1 MDSDTMTR
9 TAAAKRHL
17 ALAAEVRRH
26 DEAYYVHARPTIS
39 DQDYDR
45 LYRELL
51 DLEKQFPD
59 LVTPESP
66 SQRVGGTPLSE
77 FKPVQHLI
85 PMLSLDNTY
94 SQTEVREFVQRLQR
108 LLPNESLEFIVEPKV
123 DGVAMNLRYER
134 GQFIQGATRGD
145 GTTGDDITQNLRT
158 VRNLPLRLKASS
170 IPDLMEV
177 RGEVYMT
184 RAGFEQLNKQR
195 VARGEEAFAN
205 ARNSAAGS
213 LKQLD
218 SRLVAKRPLML
229 KVYGLGKVEGTG
241 KTFTSHS
248 EVLDWLHSAGF
259 PTPEKTWRCHTVDE
273 LLAAIDELDKI
284 RRDFAYETDGAVIK
298 LNSLEQRERA
308 GFTAKAPRWA
318 MAYKYAAEQAETKL
332 KAITIQVGRTGTLT
346 PVAELEPVFLAGS
359 TIARATLHNEDELRR
374 KDIRIGDTVTIE
386 KAGEVIPAVVGVVLT
401 KRTGQET
408 IFQFPKRCPEC
419 DSEIQRMPGAGGDL
433 AAAWRC
439 INPDCP
445 AQVQGRL
452 VHFCSRGAMDIE
464 GGGDVLTG
472 QLVKNKLVKDVADLY
487 SLTLDQLL
495 TIERMGKKS
504 AQNFLDGVAAS
515 KTRDLW
521 RLIYGLGILHV
532 GVGGAKALARA
543 YPNLDAIAS
552 ASIEQLT
559 QTNDIG
565 EVIANSIHE
574 WFRNP
579 RNQQLIDRLRAA
591 GLNFTSTSFAAPA
604 ANSPIA
610 GKTFV
615 LTGTL
620 PTLKREEAA
629 ARIEAAGGKVSGS
642 VSKKTNYLVA
652 GEEAGSKLTKAQEL
666 GVAILDEPA
675 LLKLLET

>member
-1 MDSDTMTR
+1 MTR
-9 TAAAKRHL
+9 AQAEQRH
-17 ALAAEVRRH
+17 AQLAAEVRRH

-39 DQDYDR
+39 DQEYDR
-45 LYRELL
+45 FYRELL
-51 DLEKQFPD
+51 ELEKSFPD

-66 SQRVGGTPLSE
+66 TQRVGGEPISA
-77 FKPVQHLI
+77 FHPVQHLT

-94 SQTEVREFVQRLQR
+94 SQGEVREFVNRLQR
-108 LLPNESLEFIVEPKV
+108 IVPEEPLDWVVEPKV

-134 GQFIQGATRGD
+134 GSFTLGATRGD
-145 GTTGDDITQNLRT
+145 GTTGDDITVNLRT
-158 VRNLPLRLKASS
+158 VRNLPLRLKGSA
-170 IPDLMEV
+170 PDLMEV
-177 RGEVYMT
+177 RGEVFMT

-195 VARGEEAFAN
+195 VARGEEPFAN

-218 SRLVAKRPLML
+218 SRLVAKRPLVL
-229 KVYGLGKVEGTG
+229 KVYGLGQVEGAPASF
-241 KTFTSHS
+241 KTHL
-248 EVLDWLHSAGF
+248 EVLNWLHSAGF
-259 PTPEKTWRCHTVDE
+259 PTPEKTWHCRSVEE
-273 LLAAIDELDKI
+273 LFSAIDELDKI
-284 RRDFAYETDGAVIK
+284 RRDFIYETDGAVIK
-298 LNSLEQRERA
+298 LNSLALRERA

-332 KAITIQVGRTGTLT
+332 KAISIQVGRTGALT

-401 KRTGQET
+401 KRTGDET
-408 IFQFPKRCPEC
+408 IFEFPKRCPEC
-419 DSEIQRMPGAGGDL
+419 GGEIQRVAGTGGEL

-452 VHFCSRGAMDIE
+452 GHWCSRGAMDIE
-464 GGGDVLTG
+464 GGGDVLTS
-472 QLVKNKLVKDVADLY
+472 QLVKHRLVKEVADLY
-487 SLTLDQLL
+487 TLTLDQLL

-504 AQNFLDGVAAS
+504 AQNFLDGLQAS
-515 KTRDLW
+515 KSRDLW
-521 RLIYGLGILHV
+521 RLIHGLGILHV
-532 GVGGAKALARA
+532 GVGGAKALARSFRS
-543 YPNLDAIAS
+543 LDEIAN

-559 QTNDIG
+559 GTNDIG
-565 EVIANSIHE
+565 EVIARSIHD

-579 RNQQLIDRLRAA
+579 RNQQQIERLRAA
-591 GLNFTSTSFAAPA
+591 GLNFTSTSYSETVSAPD
-604 ANSPIA
+604 SPLV

-652 GEEAGSKLTKAQEL
+652 GEDAGSKLTKAQEL
-666 GVAILDEPA
+666 GVAILDESA
-675 LLKLLET
+675 LLKLLESM

>member
-1 MDSDTMTR
+1 MT
-9 TAAAKRHL
+9 TGQASKRHAEL
-17 ALAAEVRRH
+17 ATEVRSH

-51 DLEKQFPD
+51 DLEKQFPE
-59 LVTPESP
+59 LVTPDSP
-66 SQRVGGTPLSE
+66 TQRVGGTPISE
-77 FKPVQHLI
+77 FKPVQHLT

-94 SQTEVREFVQRLQR
+94 SQAEVREFVQRVQR
-108 LLPNESLEFIVEPKV
+108 IIPGETLEWIVEPKV
-123 DGVAMNLRYER
+123 DGVAMNLRFER
-134 GQFIQGATRGD
+134 GEFVLGATRGD
-145 GTTGDDITQNLRT
+145 GTTGDDITVNLRT
-158 VRNLPLRLKASS
+158 IRNLPMRLKGEA
-170 IPDLMEV
+170 PPLMEV

-218 SRLVAKRPLML
+218 SRIVAKRPLAL
-229 KVYGLGKVEGTG
+229 KVYGLGKVEGAKKNFET
-241 KTFTSHS
+241 HS
-248 EVLDWLHSAGF
+248 EVLSWLKAVGF
-259 PTPEKTWRCHTVDE
+259 PTPEKTWQCCSEDE

-298 LNSLEQRERA
+298 LNSLAQRERA

-359 TIARATLHNEDELRR
+359 TIARATLHNEDEIRR
-374 KDIRIGDTVTIE
+374 KDIRVGDTVTIE
-386 KAGEVIPAVVGVVLT
+386 KAGEVIPAVVGVVIT
-401 KRTGQET
+401 KRTGNEVA
-408 IFQFPKRCPEC
+408 FEFPRRCPEC
-419 DSEIQRMPGAGGDL
+419 NGEIQRVAAMGGDI

-439 INPDCP
+439 MNPDCP

-452 VHFCSRGAMDIE
+452 VHWCSRGSMDIE
-464 GGGDVLTG
+464 GGGDVLTS
-472 QLVKNKLVKDVADLY
+472 QLVKNNLVKDVADLY
-487 SLTLDQLL
+487 NLTLEQLL

-504 AQNFLDGVAAS
+504 AQNFLEGIAAS
-515 KTRDLW
+515 KSRELW
-521 RLIYGLGILHV
+521 RLIHGLGILHV

-543 YPNLDAIAS
+543 FHTLDEIAN
-552 ASIEQLT
+552 ASVEQLT
-559 QTNDIG
+559 ETNDIG
-565 EVIANSIHE
+565 EVIAQSIHD
-574 WFRNP
+574 WFRNA
-579 RNQQLIDRLRAA
+579 RNQNLIERLRAA
-591 GLNFTSTSFAAPA
+591 GLNFTSSTAIARAPT
-604 ANSPIA
+604 NSAVA

-642 VSKKTNYLVA
+642 VSKKTDFVVA
-652 GEEAGSKLTKAQEL
+652 GEEAGSKLTKAQDL

-675 LLKLLET
+675 LLKLLGS

>member
-1 MDSDTMTR
+1 MDSETMTR

-51 DLEKQFPD
+51 DLENQFPD

-66 SQRVGGTPLSE
+66 TQRVGGTPLSE
-77 FKPVQHLI
+77 FKPVQHLV

-94 SQTEVREFVQRLQR
+94 SQAEVREFVQRLQR
-108 LLPNESLEFIVEPKV
+108 ILPNESLEFIVEPKV

-134 GQFIQGATRGD
+134 GQFILGATRGD

-195 VARGEEAFAN
+195 VARGEEPFAN

-241 KTFTSHS
+241 KTFASHS
-248 EVLDWLHSAGF
+248 EVLEWLHSAGF
-259 PTPEKTWRCHTVDE
+259 PTPEKTWHCHTVEE
-273 LLAAIDELDKI
+273 LLSAIDELDKI

-298 LNSLEQRERA
+298 LNSLAQRDRA

-401 KRTGQET
+401 KRSGNESL
-408 IFQFPKRCPEC
+408 FEFPKRCPEC
-419 DSEIQRMPGAGGDL
+419 GGEVRRSFGGTGET

-439 INPDCP
+439 TNSDECP
-445 AQVQGRL
+445 AQIRGRIERW
-452 VHFCSRGAMDIE
+452 CSRGAMDVE
-464 GGGDVLTG
+464 GGGEVLVA
-472 QLVKNKLVKDVADLY
+472 QLVSANLVRDVADLY
-487 SLTLDQLL
+487 ALKIPDLL
-495 TIERMGKKS
+495 KLERMGEKS
-504 AQNFLDGVAAS
+504 AQNFLQALEAS
-515 KTRDLW
+515 KSRELW
-521 RLIYGLGILHV
+521 RLIFGLGILHV
-532 GVGGAKALARA
+532 GAGVAKSLARA
-543 YPNLDAIAS
+543 FPDLDAIAR
-552 ASIEQLT
+552 ASEDELT
-559 QTNDIG
+559 RTEDIG
-565 EVIANSIHE
+565 EVIAKSVAD
-574 WFRNP
+574 WFSNKKNREM
-579 RNQQLIDRLRAA
+579 IERLRAA
-591 GLNFTSTSFAAPA
+591 GLNFRSSTHAQTAD
-604 ANSPIA
+604 SPVA

-615 LTGTL
+615 ITGTL

-629 ARIEAAGGKVSGS
+629 ARIEALGGKVSGS
-642 VSKKTNYLVA
+642 
-652 GEEAGSKLTKAQEL
+652 
-666 GVAILDEPA
+666 
-675 LLKLLET
+675 

>member
-1 MDSDTMTR
+1 MTR
-9 TAAAKRHL
+9 AQAEQRH
-17 ALAAEVRRH
+17 ADLAAEVRRH

-39 DQDYDR
+39 DQEYDR

-51 DLEKQFPD
+51 DLEKEFPE
-59 LVTPESP
+59 LITPDSP
-66 SQRVGGTPLSE
+66 TQRVGGAPLTA

-94 SQTEVREFVQRLQR
+94 SQAEVREFVNRVQRI
-108 LLPNESLEFIVEPKV
+108 LPDEKLEWVVEPKV

-134 GQFIQGATRGD
+134 GEFVLGATRGD
-145 GTTGDDITQNLRT
+145 GTTGDDITVNLRT
-158 VRNLPLRLKASS
+158 IRNLPMRLKGDGA
-170 IPDLMEV
+170 PEVMEV
-177 RGEVYMT
+177 RGEVYMA

-195 VARGEEAFAN
+195 VARGEEPFAN

-218 SRLVAKRPLML
+218 SRLVAKRPLAL
-229 KVYGLGKVEGTG
+229 KVYGLGKVEGASRAFET
-241 KTFTSHS
+241 HI
-248 EVLDWLHSAGF
+248 EVLGWLHSVGL
-259 PTPEKTWRCHTVDE
+259 PTPEKTWHCCSAGE
-273 LLAAIDELDKI
+273 LIAAIEELDKI

-298 LNSLEQRERA
+298 LDSLQQRERA
-308 GFTAKAPRWA
+308 GYTAKAPRWA

-359 TIARATLHNEDELRR
+359 TIARATLHNEDDLRR

-401 KRTGQET
+401 KRTGKET
-408 IFQFPKRCPEC
+408 IFEFPKRCPGC
-419 DSEIQRMPGAGGDL
+419 GGEIQRVAGSGGDL

-464 GGGDVLTG
+464 GGGDVLTS
-472 QLVKNKLVKDVADLY
+472 QLVKHKLVRDVADLY
-487 SLTLDQLL
+487 SLTLEQLL
-495 TIERMGKKS
+495 TIERMGQKS
-504 AQNFLDGVAAS
+504 AQNFLDGVQAS
-515 KTRDLW
+515 KARDLW

-543 YPNLDAIAS
+543 YPSLDAIVEAS
-552 ASIEQLT
+552 VEQLT
-559 QTNDIG
+559 ETNDIG
-565 EVIANSIHE
+565 DVIARSIHE
-574 WFRNP
+574 WFHHP
-579 RNQQLIDRLRAA
+579 RNQQLIERLRAA
-591 GLNFTSTSFAAPA
+591 GLNFTSSSYAAAPA
-604 ANSPIA
+604 ANSAIS

-620 PTLKREEAA
+620 PTLKREDAA

-642 VSKKTNYLVA
+642 VSKKTNYIVA
-652 GEEAGSKLTKAQEL
+652 GDDAGSKLTKAQEL
-666 GVAILDEPA
+666 GVAILDEA
-675 LLKLLET
+675 GLLQLLNGDG

>member
-1 MDSDTMTR
+1 MDSETMTR

-66 SQRVGGTPLSE
+66 TQRVGGTPLSE
-77 FKPVQHLI
+77 FKPVQHLV

-94 SQTEVREFVQRLQR
+94 SQSEVREFVQRLQR

-134 GQFIQGATRGD
+134 GQFILGATRGD

-195 VARGEEAFAN
+195 VARGEEPFAN

-229 KVYGLGKVEGTG
+229 KVYGLGKVEGDG
-241 KTFTSHS
+241 KAFASHS
-248 EVLDWLHSAGF
+248 EVLEWLHSAGF
-259 PTPEKTWRCHTVDE
+259 PTPEKTWHCHTVEE
-273 LLAAIDELDKI
+273 LLSAIDELDKI

-401 KRTGQET
+401 KRTGNET
-408 IFQFPKRCPEC
+408 IFEFPKRCPEC
-419 DSEIQRMPGAGGDL
+419 NGEIQRMPGAGGDL

-439 INPDCP
+439 INLDCP

-452 VHFCSRGAMDIE
+452 VHWCSRGAMDIE
-464 GGGDVLTG
+464 GGGDVLTS

-504 AQNFLDGVAAS
+504 AQNFLDGVEAS

-521 RLIYGLGILHV
+521 RLLHGLGILHV

-559 QTNDIG
+559 ETNDIG

-604 ANSPIA
+604 AELSHRRQNLRPHRH
-610 GKTFV
+610 T
-615 LTGTL
+615 
-620 PTLKREEAA
+620 PHPQ
-629 ARIEAAGGKVSGS
+629 ARRSRRPHRS
-642 VSKKTNYLVA
+642 RRR
-652 GEEAGSKLTKAQEL
+652 
-666 GVAILDEPA
+666 
-675 LLKLLET
+675 